1 MKKVLIISS
10 SPRKGGNSDMLC
22 SRFAQGARESGHR
35 VEKVFLR
42 EKFIAYCTGCGYC
55 FHSHKCSLKSDDMGP
70 LLDAMMTADVIVLA
84 TPVYFYNMSA
94 QLKAFIDRCAPCYRE
109 MYNKEF
115 YYILT
120 STDDDPKHVERAA
133 DAIRSFTLDCLPGAV
148 EKGIVYGVG
157 ASRMG
162 MVKDTPAWNEAYEM
176 GKAL

>member
-22 SRFAQGARESGHR
+22 ARFAQGARESGHR

-42 EKFIAYCTGCGYC
+42 EKFIPYCTGCGYC
-55 FHSHKCSLKSDDMGP
+55 FTSHKCSLKDDDMSL
-70 LLDAMMTADVIVLA
+70 LLDAMLAADVIVLA

-120 STDDDPKHVERAA
+120 STDDDKKHIERAV

-148 EKGIVYGVG
+148 ERGIVYGVG
-157 ASRMG
+157 VSKVG
-162 MVKDTPAWNEAYEM
+162 QVKDSSAWQEAYKL
-176 GKAL
+176 GKTI

>member
-22 SRFAQGARESGHR
+22 ARFAQGARESGHR

-42 EKFIAYCTGCGYC
+42 EKFIAYCTGCSYC
-55 FHSHKCSLKSDDMGP
+55 FESHKCTLKDDDMNP
-70 LLDAMMTADVIVLA
+70 LLNAMLTADVIVLA
-84 TPVYFYNMSA
+84 TPVYFYSMSA

-109 MYNKEF
+109 MENKEF

-120 STDDDPKHVERAA
+120 STDDKKENLERAVEGL
-133 DAIRSFTLDCLPGAV
+133 RGFTLDCLPNAQ

-157 ASRMG
+157 VSRMG
-162 MVKDTPAWNEAYEM
+162 EVKETAAWDEAYEM